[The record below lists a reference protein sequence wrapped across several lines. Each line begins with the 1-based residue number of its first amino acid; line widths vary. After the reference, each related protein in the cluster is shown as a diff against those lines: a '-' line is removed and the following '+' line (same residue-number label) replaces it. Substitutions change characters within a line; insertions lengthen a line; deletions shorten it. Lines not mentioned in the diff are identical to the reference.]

1 MKTKQIIV
9 TESGKDLVNADDGV
23 VFGGA
28 LFKGDAQGG
37 LLGDGVAAAELLEN
51 SVIEFKAYTN
61 FEFFDALGLDP
72 EVFFNYYETRKKRP
86 RGL

>member
-23 VFGGA
+23 VFGGV

-37 LLGDGVAAAELLEN
+37 ILGDGNTAELLEK
-51 SVIEFKAYTN
+51 SGIEFKAYTN
-61 FEFFDALGLDP
+61 FEFFDALCLDP
-72 EVFFNYYETRKKRP
+72 EVFFNYYESRKKRP
-86 RGL
+86 REL